1 MRKGN
6 GFNPQFNTF
15 NYERN
20 TMENKMTKNLKK
32 IVTLDEKIKK
42 QQEEK
47 ERLEELDLKRSYYV
61 SCCIDVWNNFGSTV
75 GLEGVNL
82 DGVEDYIF
90 GSGDFDGCFDW
101 SDSHYE

>member
-1 MRKGN
+1 
-6 GFNPQFNTF
+6 
-15 NYERN
+15 
-20 TMENKMTKNLKK
+20 MENKMTKNLKK

-90 GSGDFDGCFDW
+90 GSGDFHGCFDW
-101 SDSHYE
+101 NDSPYE